1 MTDIVLPCESCTACC
16 RGPMRAV
23 VIHPDENHAR
33 WETKP
38 LGDLGYRILANE
50 ENGDC
55 VYITD
60 AGCSIW
66 DDRPRDCRRYDCRV
80 EMDRLDEHV
89 AKEYFPLIHL
99 AAALLRE
106 RMAHAND

>member
-16 RGPMRAV
+16 RGPLRAV
-23 VIHPDENHAR
+23 VIYPDEDHSR
-33 WETKP
+33 WETQP
-38 LGDLGYRILANE
+38 VTTPGWHILANE

-60 AGCSIW
+60 AGCGIW
-66 DDRPRDCRRYDCRV
+66 DDRPRSCRRYDCRV
-80 EMDRLDEHV
+80 EMDRLEEHV
-89 AKEYFPLIHL
+89 AKEYFPMIHL

-106 RMAHAND
+106 RMTNEIP

>member
-16 RGPMRAV
+16 RGTLRAV

-66 DDRPRDCRRYDCRV
+66 EDRPRDCRRYDCRV
-80 EMDRLDEHV
+80 EMGRLDEHV
-89 AKEYFPLIHL
+89 AKEYFPMIHL
-99 AAALLRE
+99 AAAMLTE
-106 RMAHAND
+106 RLAHADD